1 MAGVCFFADLAS
13 NWHFTLL
20 SKYGHLLLQNTHVH
34 LSDQNVN
41 TVVNWCHRDVTVAV
55 LLIIV

>member
-1 MAGVCFFADLAS
+1 MADVCFFADLAS

-20 SKYGHLLLQNTHVH
+20 SKYGHLLLQNTHAH